1 MFLVKSKRNPVQ
13 DKIKEKRKQKKGKKC
28 VRRKSLVGFRNSNC
42 IVRLSFSSLTSL
54 SDRRMATQSYIFTSS
69 QLSKPFRKK
78 YMWVSAHLTYTRM
91 FPHIC
96 KLIQGRL
103 DWTCLDYSFFLAF
116 IFAMRVKYHE
126 WLSLGHLLYFV
137 TIHRF
142 ELGHCYLKTSPWP
155 GKIMVGQFSP
165 PNKGG
170 EQTKPTE
177 VLPICQPRTLHILDA
192 W

>member
-1 MFLVKSKRNPVQ
+1 MKKENR
-13 DKIKEKRKQKKGKKC
+13 KKEKNVWGGNHWWDLGTQT
-28 VRRKSLVGFRNSNC
+28 V
-42 IVRLSFSSLTSL
+42 L
-54 SDRRMATQSYIFTSS
+54 SDCLFLPLPVFLIEEWLLKATFSH
-69 QLSKPFRKK
+69 LSKPFRKK
-78 YMWVSAHLTYTRM
+78 YTWVSAHLTYTRM

-116 IFAMRVKYHE
+116 IFAMGVRYHE

-137 TIHRF
+137 TIRRF